1 MRLRGK
7 DKSNEINIDV
17 DMKRTCHTYQTLIH
31 YDFKKRRNAV
41 CRLH

>member
-7 DKSNEINIDV
+7 EKSNEINIGV

-31 YDFKKRRNAV
+31 HDFKKGEM
-41 CRLH
+41 

>member
-7 DKSNEINIDV
+7 EKSNEINIDV

-31 YDFKKRRNAV
+31 HDLGNCETRSQS
-41 CRLH
+41 